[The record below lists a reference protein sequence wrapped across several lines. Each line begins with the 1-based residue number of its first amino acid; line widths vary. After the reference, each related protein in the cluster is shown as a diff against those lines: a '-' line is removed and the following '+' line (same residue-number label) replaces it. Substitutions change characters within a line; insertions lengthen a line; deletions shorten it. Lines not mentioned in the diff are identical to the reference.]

1 MIKTIVTIL
10 PLIALTGC
18 ASNMVRDPT
27 PLTADQPSSGT
38 AVLYFIRAQPSTVSH
53 FVALYN
59 NDRFVM
65 RSVANLPDHTYFV
78 YRIPAGYHKIIVG
91 DAALVAI
98 NKHFDG
104 GKKYYFL
111 VRQRGLNGRTGSVQ
125 VLQISPS
132 NPRALLTRL
141 TRVKKSGLRL
151 APQVSGVK

>member
-27 PLTADQPSSGT
+27 PLSADRASSGT
-38 AVLYFIRAQPSTVSH
+38 AVIYFIRAQPSTVSH
-53 FVALYN
+53 FVTVYN

-65 RSVANLPDHTYFV
+65 GSVADLPNHCYFV
-78 YRIPAGYHKIIVG
+78 YTVPAGYHKIIVG
-91 DAALVAI
+91 GAALVTI
-98 NKHFDG
+98 NKRFDG

-111 VRQRGLNGRTGSVQ
+111 VRQRGLNGSAGTVQ
-125 VLQISPS
+125 VLQISPN

-141 TRVKKSGLRL
+141 TRIKKSGLRL